1 MTRVHCRYSH
11 SNYFRLW
18 LCVVFFCLFEI
29 ILRNIA
35 WTMYGAHRKHS
46 CESVNTTSVIDVDVV
61 VIGAGISGLSAAY
74 FIQLKDAGIQ
84 LAVLEAK
91 GLFKNSART
100 NFVEIVVSYAPLQ
113 CTTVYQGCAWDPF
126 ICTKMRMRPKT
137 MNVRDQGETLWV
149 RDETET
155 LQIIET
161 LPKTSAEKEY
171 APQIWIYRDWSGNRR
186 EHVFVGFLRSS

>member
-11 SNYFRLW
+11 SYYFHLW
-18 LCVVFFCLFEI
+18 LLFFCCLFEI
-29 ILRNIA
+29 ILHGIV
-35 WTMYGAHRKHS
+35 WTMYSAHRKHS

-100 NFVEIVVSYAPLQ
+100 NFVEIVVYAPLQ

-126 ICTKMRMRPKT
+126 IYTKMRMRPET
-137 MNVRDQGETLWV
+137 INVRDRDKTLWV

-155 LQIIET
+155 LQITET
-161 LPKTSAEKEY
+161 LPKTSGEKEY
-171 APQIWIYRDWSGNRR
+171 APQIWTYRDWSGNRR
-186 EHVFVGFLRSS
+186 VVFVGFVRSS